1 MVMTNCPVMV
11 GYRMQVIN
19 KQKVHLSQKG
29 IQWKRGNRKISP
41 KMQSKEDS
49 SDGDGTKEDY
59 VHVRAKRGQATN
71 SHSLAERVNF
81 ALVASNYQFSLLY
94 YLYSHLKLMKL
105 CS

>member
-1 MVMTNCPVMV
+1 MEE
-11 GYRMQVIN
+11 
-19 KQKVHLSQKG
+19 
-29 IQWKRGNRKISP
+29 GNRKISP
-41 KMQSKEDS
+41 QMQSKEDS

-81 ALVASNYQFSLLY
+81 ALVVSSYQFSLLY